1 MGPPITAEVIG
12 HWPITLGL
20 QVIGHWPITLGLQC
34 FNMVSE
40 QLKICFM
47 CAV

>member
-1 MGPPITAEVIG
+1 MGPPITAE
-12 HWPITLGL
+12 
-20 QVIGHWPITLGLQC
+20 VIGHWPITLGLQC

-47 CAV
+47 CAVWLMEALV